1 MKKICKKLFFYK
13 LKNMSGIWFHIAGFI
28 CLIWFLFRVLP
39 KPFRSQYPCQQLA
52 IPIAFGY
59 IAFWTAMVSGL
70 FVWMRR
76 FKTKTISITPA
87 ILMVFILMFSIS
99 GFGFA
104 DTFISNSLAYEPW
117 DPIPKQ
123 PIGVPT
129 GLYPGRVVWVWNPD
143 ATQRDMD
150 GYFWQEHNNN
160 LTVINQMF
168 SSGLRSLTNAKCD
181 LSAWEYLFRYYNREH
196 GKGDIGYQSGEKVAI
211 KINLNNCWNP
221 ITSIDDYEREDNERD
236 AHPQVMIALLMQL
249 TNAAGVQQSDI
260 TVYDSSRKMANWFYD
275 IVVEL
280 FPDVNYIDMAGEAE
294 GRIKAQESDVSFY
307 YSDGLIRTL
316 PKCVVE
322 AEYLINVPLLKQHRI
337 NHRVTLSGKNIFG
350 TFIEEVIEIDPY
362 HQSGQIIGNPA
373 PQTDL
378 LASDELGGKTL
389 LYIGDGLYGTLNDH
403 RAIYRFQMYPF
414 NDDWTNSLFFSQ
426 DPVAIDSVMYDFLH
440 TEGPIPIE
448 GSQNYIHQAA
458 EPDSN
463 TYDPEGDGT
472 YVSESIGVH
481 EHWDVNVDIFL
492 SDRYSGVDGNGID
505 FVAIGEEHSST
516 SVIITKPEEN
526 KLYIFD
532 QEKTLT
538 ILNKRYYLFPITIAI
553 GPITV
558 TSELSSEENVE
569 HMAFFVDGDLK
580 STDDEYPYT
589 WSWNAPSL
597 KQHQLSIWAMIDG
610 EYKYSAERI
619 VLKLL

>member
-1 MKKICKKLFFYK
+1 MKKICKKHFFYK
-13 LKNMSGIWFHIAGFI
+13 LKNMNGIWFHIAGFI

-39 KPFRSQYPCQQLA
+39 KPVRSQYPCQQLA

-76 FKTKTISITPA
+76 FKTKTISIAPA

-104 DTFISNSLAYEPW
+104 DNFISKPLAYEPW

-143 ATQRDMD
+143 ATERDMN

-168 SSGLRSLTNAKCD
+168 SSGLRSLTNTKCD
-181 LSAWEYLFRYYNREH
+181 LSAWEYLFRYYNIEH
-196 GKGDIGYQSGEKVAI
+196 DKGDIGYQSGEKVAI

-221 ITSIDDYEREDNERD
+221 ITSIDDYERVDNERD
-236 AHPQVMIALLMQL
+236 AHPQVIIALLMQL
-249 TNAAGVQQSDI
+249 TNAAGVQQLDI

-307 YSDGLIRTL
+307 FSDGLIRTL
-316 PKCVVE
+316 PKCVVD
-322 AEYLINVPLLKQHRI
+322 AEYLINMPLLKQHPI
-337 NHRVTLSGKNIFG
+337 NHGVTLSGKNLFG
-350 TFIEEVIEIDPY
+350 TFIEEVIEVHPY
-362 HQSGQIIGNPA
+362 HQSGQIVGNPA

-389 LYIGDGLYGTLNDH
+389 LYIGDGLYGTLNDQ
-403 RAIYRFQMYPF
+403 RAIYRFLMYPF

-458 EPDSN
+458 VPDSN

-472 YVSESIGVH
+472 YVSESLGVH

-492 SDRYSGVDGNGID
+492 SDRYSGVDGDGID
-505 FVAIGEEHSST
+505 FIAIGEEQTVS
-516 SVIITKPEEN
+516 SVIITKPEEKN
-526 KLYIFD
+526 LYIFD

-538 ILNKRYYLFPITIAI
+538 ILNKQYYLFPITIAI

-558 TSELSSEENVE
+558 TSELSSEENIE

-580 STDDEYPYT
+580 NTDDEYPYT
-589 WSWNAPSL
+589 WSWNTPSL